1 MWTSKKTKNT
11 LIKIKAKALKI
22 ISTHN
27 VLETKLVDIEMKS
40 MPPFIL
46 ITDCPALRSRGLPR
60 PQRETKTYRQFYH
73 SNILFSQK
81 RHRWDLSPVVIN
93 PGIHRFSFRAQ
104 TKIVGSE
111 GQRFM
116 YVCMRLVK
124 ILELTLSR
132 KAMKSG
138 KTLFCGRAVKAAW
151 PTRRQHVS
159 APVHLLPQ
167 SPVSHERGHS

>member
-60 PQRETKTYRQFYH
+60 PQRETNTYRQFYH

-81 RHRWDLSPVVIN
+81 RHCWDLSPIVIN
-93 PGIHRFSFRAQ
+93 PGINRFSFRAQ

-111 GQRFM
+111 GQRFSDDSWAKRALTM
-116 YVCMRLVK
+116 DRGRRNIWYKYKQTRKHFVC
-124 ILELTLSR
+124 
-132 KAMKSG
+132 G
-138 KTLFCGRAVKAAW
+138 
-151 PTRRQHVS
+151 
-159 APVHLLPQ
+159 
-167 SPVSHERGHS
+167 